1 MSTEVTMQAALPN
14 VKQRILVL
22 GAGELGLAV
31 LRGLAARSS
40 ESASITVL
48 LRQAAAQSS
57 SVEKHREIQTIKA
70 LGVGIETADIAA
82 ASVEELAAVMGG
94 FDTVISCAGF
104 AAGRGTQ
111 RKLTEAALTAGLKR
125 YIPWQFG
132 VDYDLIGR
140 GSPQDLFDEQL
151 DVRDLLRAQSR
162 TEWVIISTGMFT
174 SFLFD
179 PAFGI
184 VDLESG
190 KVNAL
195 GSFDTKVT
203 VTTPQ
208 DIGTLTAAIVL
219 HNPRLINQVVYTAGD
234 TLTYGGLA
242 DLVERVIGRKIER
255 RELGVQHLLAELAE
269 KPDDSLRKYRAVF
282 ALGRGVA
289 WDVERTFNAIHKIPV
304 TSAEQWAQSGL
315 KQSQNRDAP

>member
-1 MSTEVTMQAALPN
+1 MQAAISN
-14 VKQRILVL
+14 VKPRILVL

-31 LRGLAARSS
+31 LRGLAVRSA
-40 ESASITVL
+40 ESQSITVL
-48 LRQAAAQSS
+48 LRQPSLQSS
-57 SVEKHREIQTIKA
+57 SIEKQQELEMIRG
-70 LGVGIETADIAA
+70 LGIAIEVADVTEDR
-82 ASVEELAAVMGG
+82 VEELAAVLGR
-94 FDTVISCAGF
+94 FDTVISCVGF

-111 RKLTEAALTAGLKR
+111 RKLTEAALLSGVKR

-179 PAFGI
+179 PLFGV
-184 VDLESG
+184 VDLG
-190 KVNAL
+190 AAQVNAL
-195 GSFDTKVT
+195 GSLQNQVT

-219 HNPRLINQVVYTAGD
+219 HSPRIINQVVYTAGD
-234 TLTYGGLA
+234 TLTYGDLADMLERVIKRKVERRVLSVPRLLA
-242 DLVERVIGRKIER
+242 DLE
-255 RELGVQHLLAELAE
+255 EL
-269 KPDDSLRKYRAVF
+269 PDDNLRKYRAVF
-282 ALGRGVA
+282 AMGKGVA
-289 WDVERTFNAIHKIPV
+289 WDAARTFHQIHGLPV
-304 TSAEQWAQSGL
+304 TSAEQWALSNL
-315 KQSQNRDAP
+315 SRINESYS

>member
-1 MSTEVTMQAALPN
+1 MQAAISN

-31 LRGLAARSS
+31 LRGLAARST
-40 ESASITVL
+40 ESASIAVL
-48 LRQAAAQSS
+48 LRAATLQNS
-57 SVEKHREIQTIKA
+57 SVKKDQEIDVIRA
-70 LGVGIETADIAA
+70 LGVAIEVGDVSD
-82 ASVEELAAVMGG
+82 ASVEELSAVFGR
-94 FDTVISCAGF
+94 FDTVISCVGF

-111 RKLTEAALTAGLKR
+111 RKLTEAALMSGVKR

-179 PAFGI
+179 PAFGV
-184 VDLESG
+184 VDLPAG
-190 KVNAL
+190 QVNAL
-195 GSFDTKVT
+195 GSLETEVT
-203 VTTPQ
+203 VTTPD

-219 HNPRLINQVVYTAGD
+219 HNPRIINQVVYTAGD
-234 TLTYGGLA
+234 TLTYGDVA
-242 DLVERVIGRKIER
+242 DLLERVIGRKVER
-255 RELGVQHLLAELAE
+255 RERSVQRLLADLEDA
-269 KPDDSLRKYRAVF
+269 PDDNLRKYRAVF
-282 ALGRGVA
+282 AMGRGVA
-289 WDVERTFNAIHKIPV
+289 WDAANTFHQIHGLPV
-304 TSAEQWAQSGL
+304 TSAEQWAQSNL
-315 KQSQNRDAP
+315 SRS